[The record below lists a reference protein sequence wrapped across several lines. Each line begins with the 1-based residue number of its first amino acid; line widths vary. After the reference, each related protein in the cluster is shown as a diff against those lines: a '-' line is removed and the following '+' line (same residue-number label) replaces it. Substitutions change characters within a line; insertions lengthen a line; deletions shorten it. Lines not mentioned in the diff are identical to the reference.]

1 MREGITVDLDI
12 AKDVSQVQG
21 GDVPGTIVV
30 QRKLKRSKV
39 LAFFGKLPSHAL
51 RALDDGELSR
61 ELRIADMVRH
71 LVQS

>member
-1 MREGITVDLDI
+1 MCPRSRGI
-12 AKDVSQVQG
+12 DVR
-21 GDVPGTIVV
+21 GTIVV

-39 LAFFGKLPSHAL
+39 LDFCGKLASHAL

-61 ELRIADMVRH
+61 EFRIADMIRH